1 MNLRSLSM
9 TKGELKDLLVRAN
22 FHATEAAQ
30 AARRATLE
38 SINGRRTP
46 AEESEIQK
54 NVATA
59 NCRAVEANLLF
70 LRCVVLSE
78 GLEATPDE

>member
-1 MNLRSLSM
+1 MM
-9 TKGELKDLLVRAN
+9 TKAELETILARTK
-22 FHATEAAQ
+22 FHAQEAAQ

-38 SINGRRTP
+38 SINGMRTP

-59 NCRAVEANLLF
+59 NCQAVEANLLF
-70 LRCVVLSE
+70 LQCVLFSK
-78 GLEATPDE
+78 GLEVSEE